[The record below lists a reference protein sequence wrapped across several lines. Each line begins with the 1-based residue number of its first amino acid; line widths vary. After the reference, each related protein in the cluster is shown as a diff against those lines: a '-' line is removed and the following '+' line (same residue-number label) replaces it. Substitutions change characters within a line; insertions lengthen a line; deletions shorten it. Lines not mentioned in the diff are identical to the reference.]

1 MAEQLGPVDPAPNT
15 DEAQHGPREGI
26 AICLSGG
33 GFRAMMFHVGALIRL
48 NEAALL
54 RKLNRVS
61 SVSGGSLVA
70 GVLGLFWKQLT
81 FDSRGEAQNLD
92 LVVNKL
98 RQMAGITIDEGSVL
112 GGLFSSDTISER
124 VTDAYKE
131 HLFGNAT
138 LQDLPDD
145 AAGPRFVINA
155 TNVQTG
161 ALFRFSKPYLA
172 DYRLGTYPAP
182 NVPLALAVAAS
193 SAFPPFLSPVDLEL
207 DGQNWKPDPISDL
220 CKAPYTT
227 NLVLADGGVY
237 DNLGLE
243 TAWKNYKTILVS
255 DGGGKLAA
263 EDKPSRDW
271 ARHSKRVLDIIDNQV
286 RSLRYRNLIDS
297 FKAPSSQPNFRT
309 GAFWGIRTNID
320 DYKLTDAL
328 LAPHNA
334 SMDLANTPTRLK
346 AMDSRLQYRLMNW
359 GYAVCDAALRAYYDR
374 TLAVPKKFPFQG
386 DPI

>member
-1 MAEQLGPVDPAPNT
+1 
-15 DEAQHGPREGI
+15 
-26 AICLSGG
+26 
-33 GFRAMMFHVGALIRL
+33 
-48 NEAALL
+48 
-54 RKLNRVS
+54 
-61 SVSGGSLVA
+61 
-70 GVLGLFWKQLT
+70 LGLFWNQLT
-81 FDSRGEAQNLD
+81 FDTRGEAQNLD
-92 LVVNKL
+92 LVINKL
-98 RQMAGITIDEGSVL
+98 RQMAGITVDEGSVL

-124 VTDAYKE
+124 VTGAYKV

-172 DYRLGTYPAP
+172 DYHLGTYPAP
-182 NVPLALAVAAS
+182 SVPLAVAVAAS
-193 SAFPPFLSPVDLEL
+193 SAFPPFLSPVDLVL
-207 DGQNWKPDPISDL
+207 DGQYWKPDAISDL

-255 DGGGKLAA
+255 DGGGKLAG

-297 FKAPSSQPNFRT
+297 FKAPSTQSNFRT

-320 DYKLTDAL
+320 DYKLADAL
-328 LAPHNA
+328 PAPHNA
-334 SMDLANTPTRLK
+334 TSDLANTPTRLK
-346 AMDSRLQYRLMNW
+346 AMDSRLQNRLMNW
-359 GYAVCDAALRAYYDR
+359 GYAVCDAALRAYYDQ
-374 TLAVPKKFPFQG
+374 TLPAPGTIPFPG